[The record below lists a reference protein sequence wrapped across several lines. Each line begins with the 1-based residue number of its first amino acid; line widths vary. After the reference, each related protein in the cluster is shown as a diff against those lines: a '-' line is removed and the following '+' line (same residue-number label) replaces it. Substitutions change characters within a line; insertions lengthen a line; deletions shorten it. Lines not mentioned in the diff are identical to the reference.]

1 MICFFIYN
9 PTRKEYVGEN
19 GSIVSSYHD
28 AQTWPTFK
36 YLKIFLGD
44 IIRFAQINKLDWYA
58 NAFICEIQDKEKTV
72 YKPVINLLWHE
83 YWLLKNDFES
93 APLIFKENS
102 LKIVESLKG
111 TVVPEVGTVKLPDIW
126 S

>member
-1 MICFFIYN
+1 MICFLIYN
-9 PTRKEYVGEN
+9 PTREEYVGEN

-36 YLKIFLGD
+36 YLEIFLGD
-44 IIRFAQINKLDWYA
+44 IVRFAQMNKLDWYA
-58 NAFICEIQDKEKTV
+58 SAFICEIQDKEKTV
-72 YKPVINLLWHE
+72 YKPVIDLLWHK

-93 APLIFKENS
+93 APLMFKENS